1 MFTVNIHMVDQNI
14 LFDECELSNIK
25 SNNVIVNI
33 FIY

>member
-1 MFTVNIHMVDQNI
+1 MVDQNI